1 MLTVVI
7 TGLSSLPYTVQ
18 EDEPS
23 GSQFPVSMRC
33 QCRGYNGLG
42 MEHSVCVQL
51 PLPKP
56 IGDSLVPQIVKNLP
70 AMRETQVRSLD

>member
-1 MLTVVI
+1 MPTVVI

-23 GSQFPVSMRC
+23 GSQFPVSTRC
-33 QCRGYNGLG
+33 QCRRCNGLG

-56 IGDSLVPQIVKNLP
+56 IEDSLVHQILKNLP